1 MSLVTM
7 ENLRVTFHTF
17 AGDVEVVRDVSL
29 KLEAGEVLGIVGES
43 GCGKSVT
50 VQALMGLLPRDITT
64 VKAEALQVAD
74 TDCKDFGE
82 ASWRHLRGSSVAMV
96 FQDPMTALNP
106 ILSVGTQ
113 LIESIKLRAKRSGE
127 TLGDVKAEAAALLQK
142 VGISDPDRRLAQ
154 YPHELSGGM
163 RQRVVIAMALA
174 GKPRLLLAD
183 EPTTALDVT
192 TEAQILLLLKELI
205 KTEHM
210 GLIIISHNLRVIAQM
225 CDRMA
230 VMYAG
235 QIVEE
240 GTVEALLGNPR
251 HPYLQGLL
259 QSLPTMA
266 TTKLQAIGGQ
276 PPDLYSL
283 PMGCSFHP
291 RCPKAM
297 RICAREMPRLENNL
311 RCWLAKAKITP
322 CPTVSGELL
331 EKCDAY
337 CNRLAAAND
346 AEGQSVEGEPATATA
361 PLGATNYTNA
371 EGTVKS

>member
-17 AGDVEVVRDVSL
+17 AGDVAVVRDVSL
-29 KLEAGEVLGIVGES
+29 NLEAGEVLGIVGES

-74 TDCKDFGE
+74 TDCKNFGE

-127 TLGDVKAEAAALLQK
+127 SLGDVKAEAAALLQK
-142 VGISDPDRRLAQ
+142 VGISDPDRRLVQ

-163 RQRVVIAMALA
+163 RQRVVIALALA

-259 QSLPTMA
+259 QSLPTTA

-297 RICAREMPRLENNL
+297 RICAREMPQLENNL

-322 CPTVSGELL
+322 CATVSGELMD
-331 EKCDAY
+331 KCDAY
-337 CNRLAAAND
+337 CNRLAAEND
-346 AEGQSVEGEPATATA
+346 AKAQSVEGQPAPATER
-361 PLGATNYTNA
+361 LGHTNKTNA

>member
-142 VGISDPDRRLAQ
+142 VGDRK
-154 YPHELSGGM
+154 S
-163 RQRVVIAMALA
+163 VV
-174 GKPRLLLAD
+174 
-183 EPTTALDVT
+183 
-192 TEAQILLLLKELI
+192 
-205 KTEHM
+205 
-210 GLIIISHNLRVIAQM
+210 
-225 CDRMA
+225 
-230 VMYAG
+230 
-235 QIVEE
+235 
-240 GTVEALLGNPR
+240 
-251 HPYLQGLL
+251 
-259 QSLPTMA
+259 
-266 TTKLQAIGGQ
+266 
-276 PPDLYSL
+276 
-283 PMGCSFHP
+283 
-291 RCPKAM
+291 
-297 RICAREMPRLENNL
+297 
-311 RCWLAKAKITP
+311 
-322 CPTVSGELL
+322 
-331 EKCDAY
+331 
-337 CNRLAAAND
+337 
-346 AEGQSVEGEPATATA
+346 
-361 PLGATNYTNA
+361 
-371 EGTVKS
+371 

>member
-1 MSLVTM
+1 MSLVNL
-7 ENLRVTFHTF
+7 ENLSVTFHTF
-17 AGDVEVVRDVSL
+17 AGDVEVVRGVSL

-50 VQALMGLLPRDITT
+50 LQALMGLLPRDITS
-64 VKAEALQVAD
+64 VKADKLQVAD
-74 TDCKDFGE
+74 MDCTTFKE
-82 ASWRHLRGSSVAMV
+82 SLWRALCGSEVAMV

-106 ILSVGTQ
+106 ILSIGTQ
-113 LIESIKLRAKRSGE
+113 LTEAIKLRAERSSE
-127 TLGDVKAEAAALLQK
+127 TLRDVKGEAAYLLQK
-142 VGISDPDRRLAQ
+142 VGISDPERRLTQ

-192 TEAQILLLLKELI
+192 TEAQILLLLKELV
-205 KTEHM
+205 KQEHM
-210 GLIIISHNLRVIAQM
+210 GLIIR
-225 CDRMA
+225 
-230 VMYAG
+230 
-235 QIVEE
+235 
-240 GTVEALLGNPR
+240 PK

-259 QSLPTMA
+259 RSLPTSA
-266 TTKLQAIGGQ
+266 TEKLQAIGGQ

-297 RICAREMPRLENNL
+297 RICAREMPELENNL
-311 RCWLAKAKITP
+311 RCWLSKSKITP
-322 CPTVSGELL
+322 CAVKKDTLIDGVEAT
-331 EKCDAY
+331 EQV
-337 CNRLAAAND
+337 AAN
-346 AEGQSVEGEPATATA
+346 T
-361 PLGATNYTNA
+361 

>member
-1 MSLVTM
+1 MSLVNL
-7 ENLRVTFHTF
+7 ENLSVTFHTF
-17 AGDVEVVRDVSL
+17 AGDVEVVRGVSL

-50 VQALMGLLPRDITT
+50 LQALMGLLPRDITS
-64 VKAEALQVAD
+64 VKADKLQVAD
-74 TDCKDFGE
+74 MDCTTFKE
-82 ASWRHLRGSSVAMV
+82 SLWRALCGSEVAMV

-106 ILSVGTQ
+106 ILSIGTQ
-113 LIESIKLRAKRSGE
+113 LTEAIKLRAERSSE
-127 TLGDVKAEAAALLQK
+127 TLRDVKGEAAYLLQK
-142 VGISDPDRRLAQ
+142 VGISDPERRLTQ

-192 TEAQILLLLKELI
+192 TEAQILLLLKELL
-205 KTEHM
+205 KKEHM

-225 CDRMA
+225 CDTMS

-235 QIVEE
+235 QVLEE
-240 GTVEALLGNPR
+240 GPVEKLLDRPK

-259 QSLPTMA
+259 RSLPTSA
-266 TTKLQAIGGQ
+266 TEKLQAIGGQ

-297 RICAREMPRLENNL
+297 RICAREMPELENNL
-311 RCWLAKAKITP
+311 RCWLSKSKITP
-322 CPTVSGELL
+322 CAVKKDTLIDGVEAT
-331 EKCDAY
+331 EQV
-337 CNRLAAAND
+337 AAN
-346 AEGQSVEGEPATATA
+346 T
-361 PLGATNYTNA
+361 

>member
-1 MSLVTM
+1 MSLVNL

-17 AGDVEVVRDVSL
+17 AGDVEVVRGVSL
-29 KLEAGEVLGIVGES
+29 TVAPGEVLGLVGES

-50 VQALMGLLPRDITT
+50 VQALMGLLPSGITT
-64 VKAEALQVAD
+64 VKADALQVAD
-74 TDCKDFGE
+74 ADCKNFKE
-82 ASWRHLRGSSVAMV
+82 SSWRNLRGSTVAMV

-106 ILSVGTQ
+106 ILSIGTQ

-127 TLGDVKAEAAALLQK
+127 TLGDVKAEAAELLQK
-142 VGISDPDRRLAQ
+142 VGISDPDRRLTQ

-235 QIVEE
+235 QILEE
-240 GTVEALLGNPR
+240 GTVEELLTSPR

-259 QSLPTMA
+259 KSLPTSA
-266 TTKLQAIGGQ
+266 TEKLQAIGGQ

-297 RICAREMPRLENNL
+297 RICAREMPKLENHL
-311 RCWLAKAKITP
+311 RCWLSKSKIAP
-322 CPTVSGELL
+322 CATVSDELKD
-331 EKCDAY
+331 KCDAY
-337 CNRLAAAND
+337 CNRIVDESN
-346 AEGQSVEGEPATATA
+346 
-361 PLGATNYTNA
+361 GAI